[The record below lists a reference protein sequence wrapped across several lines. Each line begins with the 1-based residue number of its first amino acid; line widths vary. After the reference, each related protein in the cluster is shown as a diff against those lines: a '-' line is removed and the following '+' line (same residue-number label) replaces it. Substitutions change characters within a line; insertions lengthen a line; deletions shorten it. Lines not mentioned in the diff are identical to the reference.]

1 MNILNVKKLGVK
13 DALRSNLK
21 LVANIWKNF
30 LMPQNL
36 FLTKAYTG
44 CGLIDFKFHNS
55 QRG

>member
-1 MNILNVKKLGVK
+1 MNILNVNKLGGK
-13 DALRSNLK
+13 DALSSNLK

-30 LMPQNL
+30 LMPENL